1 MGALVSTL
9 RSETLFEGK
18 VFNLRRD
25 TVRLRD
31 GTVVTRDVV
40 EHPGSVV
47 IAAVTDRR
55 EVILVRQYREP
66 AGRALWELPA
76 GRRDPG
82 EDPLAGAQ
90 RELAEETGLRAR
102 SWRLLARFYP
112 SPGYTTEFKW
122 LFLAQDLEP
131 GPSRPDPDE
140 DIEVRAVPLA
150 EALAMAARGEIVDG
164 KTLIGLLAIERGGLL
179 VGDGGAADHTDG
191 TGGAADR

>member
-1 MGALVSTL
+1 MTTL
-9 RSETLFEGK
+9 GSETVYRGK
-18 VFNLRRD
+18 IFNLRRD

-31 GTVVTRDVV
+31 GTVASRDIV

-66 AGRALWELPA
+66 AGRFLWELPA

-82 EDPLAGAQ
+82 EEPLAGAR
-90 RELAEETGLRAR
+90 RELEEETGLRAR
-102 SWRLLARFYP
+102 TWRLLATFYA

-131 GPSRPDPDE
+131 GSRRPDPDE

-150 EALAMAARGEIVDG
+150 EALAMAARGEILDA
-164 KTLIGLLAIERGGLL
+164 KTLIGLLVVERGGLL
-179 VGDGGAADHTDG
+179 AEAGAGPAGAAQPPAG
-191 TGGAADR
+191 AGG

>member
-1 MGALVSTL
+1 MVTTL
-9 RSETLFEGK
+9 RSETIYEGK
-18 VFNLRRD
+18 IFNLRRD

-31 GTVVTRDVV
+31 GAVATRDIV

-66 AGRALWELPA
+66 AGRVLWELPA

-82 EDPLAGAQ
+82 EEPLAGAQ
-90 RELAEETGLRAR
+90 RELVEETGLRAR

-140 DIEVRAVPLA
+140 EIEVRAVPLA
-150 EALAMAARGEIVDG
+150 EALAMAARGEIVDA

-179 VGDGGAADHTDG
+179 AGDGEMAVGAG
-191 TGGAADR
+191 GPTGGAGG